1 MKTKQQGLNPTTF
14 SSVETTESLG
24 EDGWVE
30 HKSLP
35 QVIFI
40 IIVTLIILML
50 MIVESV
56 HKGCRA
62 GYASNLQT

>member
-30 HKSLP
+30 HRNLP

-40 IIVTLIILML
+40 IIILIIVMIMIMVMEMIMILMVGL
-50 MIVESV
+50 
-56 HKGCRA
+56 
-62 GYASNLQT
+62 